1 MDFLNFSISA
11 LFFEYFS
18 GDWYIDWK
26 RVSLLAL
33 PIFFSIGLRVKFDGW
48 CRLRELLLF
57 PLFDLSNNILTVL
70 AKFVGTHPVVQLL
83 DE

>member
-33 PIFFSIGLRVKFDGW
+33 PIFFS
-48 CRLRELLLF
+48 
-57 PLFDLSNNILTVL
+57 SL
-70 AKFVGTHPVVQLL
+70 ARYS
-83 DE
+83 